1 MNKPLL
7 LTTGALLL
15 GALSFGTAKE
25 ASADV
30 RVRLGGGISVRSY
43 PRSTYRPAYR
53 PYYRPVYR
61 PVYRP
66 YYRPS
71 YAVGGSIW
79 IGGSTYSGY
88 GSYRAYAAPPP
99 APNCACG
106 PGAVPSYYP
115 GYYTQQQG
123 YYTQPAAAAEP
134 AELPRF
140 ALGGYAG
147 GFEMDQE
154 SGSDVGFLAR
164 LRLTEGLLV
173 EGELGASELEHQR
186 DAGDEPSSRF
196 GASLIYEIGARN
208 TWAPYLLA
216 GGGAIHTE
224 SQFGDTQV
232 GFGEIGVG
240 LRWALTDH
248 LHLAFDIRAGAAE
261 RGEDQFYPTDGVA
274 ERVILPTDDDEDTVN
289 YTRGRLSAML
299 YF

>member
-7 LTTGALLL
+7 LTTGALLF
-15 GALSFGTAKE
+15 GALSFGTAQE

-71 YAVGGSIW
+71 YSVGGSIW

-88 GSYRAYAAPPP
+88 GYGGSYRTYAAPPP

-115 GYYTQQQG
+115 GYYTP
-123 YYTQPAAAAEP
+123 QPAAQAEP

-140 ALGGYAG
+140 AIGGYAG
-147 GFEMDQE
+147 GFELNEE
-154 SGSDVGFLAR
+154 SGSDVGLLAR
-164 LRLTEGLLV
+164 LRLTEGLIV
-173 EGELGASELEHQR
+173 EGEIGASELEHQR
-186 DAGDEPSSRF
+186 DSSEDPSSRF
-196 GASLIYEIGARN
+196 GASLLYEIGARN
-208 TWAPYLLA
+208 TWAPYLLV

-224 SQFGDTQV
+224 NRYGDTQT

-240 LRWALTDH
+240 LRWALTNN
-248 LHLAFDIRAGAAE
+248 LHLAFDIRAGAQE
-261 RGEDQFYPTDGVA
+261 RNEMYLDAPQGGVA
-274 ERVILPTDDDEDTVN
+274 ERVILPTDDDEDTDS